1 MVLRTYFLRQTASM
15 VVVLLLLSMMT
26 FSLTRM
32 LPGDPA
38 QLLLSE
44 NATPA
49 EIAALRRTLGLDRPL
64 ALQYLDWAA
73 LALRGDLGN
82 SLRIKQ
88 PVTHVLA
95 ERLKPTIQLTVLG
108 MLVAVGL
115 GIPAGII
122 AASRPNSV
130 FDTGATFLAIVGV
143 AVPPFWLG
151 ILLILLFS
159 VWLGV
164 LPSGGYL
171 DPFAHPV
178 ESFGRMILPALS
190 LGSALAGV
198 IARQTRSCLLDVL
211 QEDYIRTA
219 RSKGVSERAVM
230 TRHALRN
237 GFLPVITVIGMQ
249 TGTLVG
255 GAVIT
260 EPIFDIPG
268 VGRLAV
274 EAVTTRDYPVLQGI
288 VLLMSA
294 AVLLCYLA
302 VDFLY
307 AKLDPRIQ
315 YG

>member
-1 MVLRTYFLRQTASM
+1 MVA
-15 VVVLLLLSMMT
+15 VLVLLSMMT

-38 QLLLSE
+38 QMLLSE

-49 EIAALRRTLGLDRPL
+49 EIAALRQTLGLDRPM
-64 ALQYLDWAA
+64 ALQYIDWAA
-73 LALRGDLGN
+73 SALRGDLGT

-88 PVTHVLA
+88 PVSRVLA
-95 ERLKPTIQLTVLG
+95 DRLKPTIQLTVLG

-115 GIPAGII
+115 GVPAGLM
-122 AASRPNSV
+122 AASRPNSLI
-130 FDTGATFLAIVGV
+130 DTGATLLAIVGI

-171 DPFAHPV
+171 DPFVHPA
-178 ESFGRMILPALS
+178 ESLRRMILPALS
-190 LGSALAGV
+190 LGSALAGL
-198 IARQTRSCLLDVL
+198 IARQARSCLLDVL

-219 RSKGVSERAVM
+219 RSKGVSEGGVLL
-230 TRHALRN
+230 RHALRN
-237 GFLPVITVIGMQ
+237 GFIPVITVIGMQ
-249 TGTLVG
+249 TGVLVG

-260 EPIFDIPG
+260 ETIFDIPG

-274 EAVTTRDYPVLQGI
+274 EAVATRDYPVLQGV
-288 VLLMSA
+288 VLVMSV
-294 AVLLCYLA
+294 AVLLSYLA